1 MKEISINIRLPAQS
15 RKAHSPEFVIPFD
28 IQQTSARLKYCE
40 DINAIVNLYFKKVD
54 NGVLK

>member
-1 MKEISINIRLPAQS
+1 MSKQARPFYEGNLD
-15 RKAHSPEFVIPFD
+15 KYSPEFVIPFD

-54 NGVLK
+54 NGVFK